1 MTLGYEINH
10 LIQKKLDNIQN
21 KELRDFITD
30 ILLEEEEN
38 LNLGEQRYSKKYE
51 EILSNYVKLEE
62 D

>member
-1 MTLGYEINH
+1 MTLGYEINP
-10 LIQKKLDNIQN
+10 LIQKKLDSIQN

-51 EILSNYVKLEE
+51 EILSNYVKLE